1 MFYCMGR
8 KTSRILMGGVLAVC
22 LAAGGI
28 TAAAAAAQPQAVQVV
43 SRDNYEWGLSFQE
56 ENQPPVPNLS
66 AEELAPYN
74 AHYYAPEAGKRLYL
88 TFDAGYEN
96 GNTTAILDA
105 LKKHNAPGA
114 FFVVGPYIRDYP
126 DLVKRMV
133 EEGHIVG
140 NHSWHHPNMTQKSQE
155 EFAQELALVE
165 EQFRETVGQE
175 MEKFYRPPEGK
186 FSDDN
191 LQWAQDLSYCTVF
204 WSLAYVD
211 WNTENQP
218 TAEQAFSKL
227 IPRTHDGAVVLLHST
242 SSTNAAI
249 LDELLTRWEEMGY
262 TFGSLRELD
271 AADKEGA

>member
-96 GNTTAILDA
+96 GNTAAILDA

-191 LQWAQDLSYCTVF
+191 LQWAQDLGYCTVF

>member
-22 LAAGGI
+22 LAAGGV

-140 NHSWHHPNMTQKSQE
+140 NHSWHHPYMTQKSQE

-191 LQWAQDLSYCTVF
+191 LQWAQDLGYCTVF

>member
-175 MEKFYRPPEGK
+175 MEKFYRPPGSGVLHRVLESGLCGLEHRK
-186 FSDDN
+186 PAHRRAGF
-191 LQWAQDLSYCTVF
+191 LQADSPHPRRSRGAAPFHQFHQRGHSGRIAHPLGGDGLH
-204 WSLAYVD
+204 LR
-211 WNTENQP
+211 QP
-218 TAEQAFSKL
+218 AGTG
-227 IPRTHDGAVVLLHST
+227 R
-242 SSTNAAI
+242 
-249 LDELLTRWEEMGY
+249 R
-262 TFGSLRELD
+262 
-271 AADKEGA
+271 

>member
-22 LAAGGI
+22 LAAGGV

-191 LQWAQDLSYCTVF
+191 LQWAQDLGYCTVF

>member
-191 LQWAQDLSYCTVF
+191 LQWAQDLGYCTVF